1 MSEAAAAAATKKKKC
16 VVFGSGSFGTAL
28 AYKAA
33 VKGEYDV
40 VILSRSEEVCRGI
53 NEDRKNP
60 KYLLN
65 AQYQFPANVSASSD
79 AAAAL
84 ADCEIIIH
92 CVPVQSSFDFLAEKK
107 HLIGKDVLIVSAS
120 KGIHS
125 DTLQFM
131 SDIIPAALGN
141 PDQPLAFFSFP
152 SFAKEMCENVPT
164 LVTVAA
170 KTEALARRV
179 QDVFHHP
186 ALRIYT
192 SDDVIGVELAGAL
205 KNVFAIAAGVCD
217 ALGFGLNTQA
227 ALVTRGCSEMMRL
240 AIELGAQP
248 ITLSGLSGVGD
259 LMLTCYGALSRNR
272 TVGQRL
278 GRGETIEQIKSTSL
292 EVAEGVATTPA
303 AAKLARKIGIDVP
316 IVFAIEQLLE
326 GGQDPRTL
334 VRKLLERPP
343 QHEHAV
349 HRLSSQNRDE
359 A

>member
-1 MSEAAAAAATKKKKC
+1 MKKV

-33 VKGEYDV
+33 IKGECQV
-40 VILSRSEEVCRGI
+40 VILARNEDVVRGI
-53 NEDRKNP
+53 NETRKNP
-60 KYLLN
+60 KFLTN
-65 AQYQFPANVSASSD
+65 ANYEMPANVSATSD
-79 AAAAL
+79 AEAAL
-84 ADCEIIIH
+84 KDASIIIH
-92 CVPVQSSFDFLAEKK
+92 TIPVQSSAEYLADKK

-125 DTLQFM
+125 ETLKFM
-131 SDIIPAALGN
+131 SDIIPEALEHA
-141 PDQPLAFFSFP
+141 DQPCAFFSGP
-152 SFAKEMCENVPT
+152 SFAKELVENVPT

-170 KTEALARRV
+170 KTHEIAVRV
-179 QDVFHHP
+179 QDLFHHP

-192 SDDVIGVELAGAL
+192 TDDVIGVELAGAL

-217 ALGFGLNTQA
+217 ALGFGLNTTA
-227 ALVTRGCSEMMRL
+227 ALVTRGCSEMTHL
-240 AIELGAQP
+240 AIDLGAQP
-248 ITLSGLSGVGD
+248 RTLAGLSGVGD

-278 GRGETIEQIKSTSL
+278 GRGETIEQIKATSI

-303 AAKLARKIGIDVP
+303 AAKLARRIGIDTP
-316 IVFAIEQLLE
+316 IVFAVEALLE
-326 GGQDPRTL
+326 GKHDPRDL

-349 HRLSSQNRDE
+349 HRLESQ
-359 A
+359 